1 MNTHLHVCPSH
12 VCVQSGTNH
21 RDVTK
26 CASPGIVQTQLLSSH
41 SKLHSSTI
49 ETLIPLP
56 ILLIL
61 VPFCH
66 ANRGYADELICSIT
80 SDHFNLTL
88 ASDGASLTGNTFSAY
103 PILIVTFN
111 KDNFMNAQDPID
123 WEAEKSDRGEYKGY
137 SC

>member
-1 MNTHLHVCPSH
+1 MPLQELYKLSYFLLTPNYIPALLEHL
-12 VCVQSGTNH
+12 
-21 RDVTK
+21 
-26 CASPGIVQTQLLSSH
+26 LL
-41 SKLHSSTI
+41 
-49 ETLIPLP
+49 
-56 ILLIL
+56 
-61 VPFCH
+61 
-66 ANRGYADELICSIT
+66 YADELICSIT

-88 ASDGASLTGNTFSAY
+88 TSDGASLTGNTFSAY